1 MSKKTQKQ
9 QLTPSDDDE
18 TSSAMVMGML
28 GSGLEALR
36 KYIDRV
42 AAAPLDPEGAADF
55 AHLLTKVAMT
65 GSELRK
71 SEKAARDADGALTT
85 AQILEYVRRLPRAEQ
100 QQFARS
106 VQNLNADAGKSGL
119 A

>member
-1 MSKKTQKQ
+1 MSKKPKHVEI
-9 QLTPSDDDE
+9 DDSE

-71 SEKAARDADGALTT
+71 SEKAARDADHELT
-85 AQILEYVRRLPRAEQ
+85 APQMLERIRRMPRAEQ

-106 VQNLNADAGKSGL
+106 VASLNAEAGKSGL

>member
-1 MSKKTQKQ
+1 MSKKPKKIEAD
-9 QLTPSDDDE
+9 SDDE
-18 TSSAMVMGML
+18 TSSAVVMGML
-28 GSGLEALR
+28 GSGLEVLR

-71 SEKAARDADGALTT
+71 SEKAARDGPADSTVSAVSD
-85 AQILEYVRRLPRAEQ
+85 AAFVRRATVERAVAGPQRRTSQRGIEQ
-100 QQFARS
+100 AR
-106 VQNLNADAGKSGL
+106 
-119 A
+119 

>member
-1 MSKKTQKQ
+1 
-9 QLTPSDDDE
+9 
-18 TSSAMVMGML
+18 MGML
-28 GSGLEALR
+28 GAGLEALR

-42 AAAPLDPEGAADF
+42 SASPLDPEGAADF

-71 SEKAARDADGALTT
+71 SEKAARSEDSEFTPAAMLDRIRRMSTT
-85 AQILEYVRRLPRAEQ
+85 ERQS
-100 QQFARS
+100 FARS
-106 VQNLNADAGKSGL
+106 VAGLNADAGKSGL